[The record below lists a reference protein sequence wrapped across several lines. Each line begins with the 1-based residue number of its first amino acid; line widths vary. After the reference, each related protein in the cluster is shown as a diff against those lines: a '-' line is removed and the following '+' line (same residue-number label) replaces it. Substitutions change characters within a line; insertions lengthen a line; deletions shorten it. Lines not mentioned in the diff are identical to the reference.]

1 MKKVRVVAYI
11 PKELNEALD
20 RRSYLLHAS
29 KSNIIQ
35 KALNSALYGELL
47 CEKMEKKIREKRNL
61 LNFLLKLF
69 K

>member
-20 RRSYLLHAS
+20 RRAYLLHES
-29 KSNIIQ
+29 KSNVIQ
-35 KALNSALYGELL
+35 RALNDALYGEML
-47 CEKMEKKIREKRNL
+47 CGKLEGKIRKKRNL